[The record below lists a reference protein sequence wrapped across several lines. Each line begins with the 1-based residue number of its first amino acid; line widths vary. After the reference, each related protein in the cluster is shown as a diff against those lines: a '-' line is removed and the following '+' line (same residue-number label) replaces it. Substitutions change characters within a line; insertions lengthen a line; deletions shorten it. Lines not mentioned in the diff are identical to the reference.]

1 MAENNSGANSGE
13 RQFVIQK
20 IYTKDVSFETPNSP
34 EVFRMEWKP
43 EVNLNLTSESKALDP
58 NTYEVVLSLTVTAK
72 LGDKTAYLCEVQ
84 EAGIFTLAGFPEQ
97 ELKPMLGAF
106 CPNTIYPF
114 AREVIA
120 DLVQKGG
127 FPPLL
132 LAPINFDALY
142 AQQIQQV
149 EAQVAA
155 GAAGAP
161 EEKPSH

>member
-1 MAENNSGANSGE
+1 MADHQAGAQPGE
-13 RQFVIQK
+13 RQFLIQK

-43 EVNLNLTSESKALDP
+43 EVNLNLTSESRQLDP
-58 NTYEVVLSLTVTAK
+58 VTHEVVLSLTVTAK

-84 EAGIFTLAGFPEQ
+84 EAGIFTLAGFPEE

-149 EAQVAA
+149 DAQVTTGSA
-155 GAAGAP
+155 GTG
-161 EEKPSH
+161 EETPSH